1 MTRMAKATKAAK
13 ARSDFVV
20 IATNSKASYNYTLGE
35 RYEAGLVLIGSEIKS
50 IREHKVSL
58 SEGYVE
64 ERGGELW
71 LLNVHIAEYPQANRF
86 GHEPLRPRKLL
97 LHRREIAHLIGK
109 LRERGYTL
117 VPTRLYLKKGRA
129 KVEIAVAKGKKL
141 YDKRQAVAKREA
153 DLEIRRRLKEQR
165 FDDLD

>member
-1 MTRMAKATKAAK
+1 MAKATKTAK
-13 ARSDFVV
+13 TQSDFVV

-50 IREHKVSL
+50 IRERKVNL

-71 LLNVHIAEYPQANRF
+71 LLGVHIAEYAQANRF

-97 LHRREIAHLIGK
+97 LHRKEIAHLIGK

-153 DLEIRRRLKEQR
+153 DLDIRRRLKEQR
-165 FDDLD
+165 FDD

>member
-1 MTRMAKATKAAK
+1 MAKATKAAK

-117 VPTRLYLKKGRA
+117 VPTRLSLKKGRA

>member
-1 MTRMAKATKAAK
+1 MAKATKAAK

-58 SEGYVE
+58 SEGYAE

-129 KVEIAVAKGKKL
+129 KVEIAVARGKKL

>member
-1 MTRMAKATKAAK
+1 MAKATKAAK